1 MDINSDTV
9 EAYRSDGVTVLR
21 QVFSSAWIER
31 LREGLEENIR
41 EPGPYW
47 RDYGKNGSKTLF
59 SATIATGSGLM
70 AIGISY

>member
-1 MDINSDTV
+1 MDINSDIV
-9 EAYRSDGVTVLR
+9 EAYRRDGVTVLR
-21 QVFSSAWIER
+21 QVFSAAWIER

-41 EPGPYW
+41 EPVRIGATTV
-47 RDYGKNGSKTLF
+47 RMDRKTLF